1 MSSNIST
8 NTEFSKPDVIVAAN
22 HLSPVTPTT
31 TTNNNNN
38 NNTAMDQPIQPSVN
52 NTTTTFS
59 TDIADL
65 RHTME
70 QQHLQQLK
78 LKQMQQQNNNNNQQ
92 NTRDDSSNSQEL
104 NSNGSSINTSNN
116 HSSDDTTNSPPNS
129 SGNSNGAGPKIINF
143 KNNIQ
148 QTTATNPD
156 VLCSNCGTTKTPLWR
171 RDERGYIL
179 CNACGLFFKLHGKP
193 RPISLKTDVIR
204 SRNRKTKIEKQKEKE
219 LLANSNSIDSNS
231 THSNS
236 SLNGSNN
243 NSNKNGIRK
252 RKKKN
257 DNVSASNLKSNGL
270 ISSAALL
277 GSSGNSANGT
287 DESFGTNSI
296 NSNPKSSAGSAIY
309 SQSNGL
315 IKIVPKSDGDYHHA
329 HLQQQ
334 QQQQSLT
341 QHGFNTTN
349 SYSLSVNGHQ
359 PSSASGNTPNSSKII
374 VLPQKHSNGISNGNQ
389 MLSLSQMGV
398 SPRLGAMWQQQ
409 QHPSQSSPTS
419 QLASFKSPTMLAIDK
434 LASVS
439 RQINNPVSSMDEI
452 PIQSLNTTTSNH
464 SRSNTVLPPISHF
477 KETVSPSSNSLPPH
491 NKLPNLKN
499 ILSSVET
506 KPLSISSVLN
516 GDSAIKTEADK
527 DEQIKKL
534 TTENKELELKLDI
547 CKNKMQ
553 ELEEKLL
560 LKTKN

>member
-8 NTEFSKPDVIVAAN
+8 NTEFSKPDVIIAAN

-31 TTNNNNN
+31 STNTTNNNN
-38 NNTAMDQPIQPSVN
+38 TAIDQPIQPSVN

-219 LLANSNSIDSNS
+219 LLANSNSIDPNS
-231 THSNS
+231 TNSNS

-334 QQQQSLT
+334 QQQSLT
-341 QHGFNTTN
+341 QPGFNTTN

-547 CKNKMQ
+547 CKNKIQ
-553 ELEEKLL
+553 ELEQKLL